1 MSSLLESLAP
11 GFLVAAPSLRDP
23 NFDHSVVLMCV
34 HNDDGAMGLVINRPA
49 PVTMGDILKQMQ
61 IEYDRQGAVDLE
73 QAAMVGG
80 PVALDSGLLLYQVPP
95 GTAQR
100 EDELAVADELRLCPN
115 QQLLREIGLGQGP
128 GPYHIFLG
136 HAGWGPGQL
145 ESEIS
150 QGAWIPASLV
160 LSLVFETPVDERWE
174 TALANEGLSPA
185 QVGGFRPSN

>member
-1 MSSLLESLAP
+1 MTSLLQTLAP

-49 PVTMGDILKQMQ
+49 PVTMGDILSQMQ
-61 IEYDRQGAVDLE
+61 IEHARDGKVDLE

-95 GTAQR
+95 GTASR
-100 EDELAVADELRLCPN
+100 EDELTVADELRLCPN
-115 QQLLREIGLGQGP
+115 QQLLREIGLGQAP

-174 TALANEGLSPA
+174 AALANEGLSPA
-185 QVGGFRPSN
+185 QVGTFRPSN